1 MTPRALILGV
11 LAALFAAAPAHADGL
26 AGRPGEL
33 YSFGAGARA
42 LGMGSGH
49 TAVVQDVTSI
59 YYNPAGL
66 GLLPGREVTFLRAQL
81 FGGASYDYIAYA
93 QSKKKRLGGW
103 GLELIRLGVGGAG
116 GRDEFNNETGD
127 FDYSEMSLG
136 FATGWR
142 GLFHPKMSLGLKGKM
157 LRRSLGSSSDQ
168 LIGLD
173 LGLQYGPWLEERLML
188 GAIVQ
193 NAVSLS
199 MGDTDDKLG
208 LVVRAG
214 AAYHV
219 SGPLSLAADISQ
231 SGEFR
236 LGTEYSFGIAS
247 LRVGMMDK
255 QLSFGGGLKLRK
267 KYSLDLALVNHP
279 TFGMSQRFSV
289 GYRFGS
295 ALPKKGARKPAKMAH
310 FADEYLK
317 NAQAE
322 LRKRNY
328 LRASRDLDTALG
340 IDPKIGGGEWKIKAR
355 RLRKFVKA
363 IELSAHADDQEEFKE
378 EVREAYIAYQS
389 VEAYLANEEDRAAL
403 LAHAALGTAP
413 KSPTYR
419 RLLETMTRLTGRSK
433 EREQIREPGRL
444 AALKMQ
450 QAVTAIY
457 GRRFAVA
464 AELLRQA
471 LWLDPNDG
479 LAWTRLG
486 SAYFAMG
493 DQTRAKA
500 AWDQALRLNPGD
512 AKLRGFMRK
521 AGMTP

>member
-1 MTPRALILGV
+1 MTPRAILFAV
-11 LAALFAAAPAHADGL
+11 LAALLAPAPARAGGL
-26 AGRPGEL
+26 AGRPGEI

-49 TAVVQDVTSI
+49 TAVVQDVTSL

-66 GLLPGREVTFLRAQL
+66 GLLPGREVIFLRAQL
-81 FGGASYDYIAYA
+81 FEGASYDYIAYA
-93 QSKKKRLGGW
+93 QSKKSRLGGW
-103 GLELIRLGVGGAG
+103 GLELIRLGTGGAD

-142 GLFHPKMSLGLKGKM
+142 GLFHPKMSLGIKGKM
-157 LRRSLGSSSDQ
+157 LRRSLGGSSDQ
-168 LIGLD
+168 LIGVD
-173 LGLQYGPWLEERLML
+173 LGLQYGPWLGERLML

-193 NAVSLS
+193 NAVSFN

-208 LVVRAG
+208 LIVRAG

-219 SGPLSLAADISQ
+219 AGPLSLAVDISQ

-236 LGTEYSFGIAS
+236 IGTEYSFGIAS
-247 LRVGMMDK
+247 VRAGMMDQ
-255 QLSFGGGLKLRK
+255 QLSFGGGLRLKK

-279 TFGMSQRFSV
+279 TLGMSQRFSL
-289 GYRFGS
+289 GYRFRS
-295 ALPKKGARKPAKMAH
+295 AVPKKGARKPERMAR

-322 LRKRNY
+322 LLKRNY

-355 RLRKFVKA
+355 RLRRFVKA
-363 IELSAHADDQEEFKE
+363 IELTAHEDDQNEFKE
-378 EVREAYIAYQS
+378 EAREAYIAYQS
-389 VEAYLANEEDRAAL
+389 VDAYLSNEEDRAAL

-419 RLLETMTRLTGRSK
+419 RFLEAMTKLTGRRK
-433 EREQIREPGRL
+433 EREQIRAPGRL
-444 AALKMQ
+444 SALKMK

-457 GRRFAVA
+457 SRRFAVA

-471 LWLDPNDG
+471 LWLNPNDA

-493 DQTRAKA
+493 DRQRAKA
-500 AWDQALRLNPGD
+500 AWNQASRLNPSD
-512 AKLRGFMRK
+512 AKLRRFMRK
-521 AGMTP
+521 VGMLP